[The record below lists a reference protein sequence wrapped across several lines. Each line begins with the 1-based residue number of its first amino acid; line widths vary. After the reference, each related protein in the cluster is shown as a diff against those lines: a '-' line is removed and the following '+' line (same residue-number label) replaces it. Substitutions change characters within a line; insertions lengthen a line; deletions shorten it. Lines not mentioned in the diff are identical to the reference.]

1 LSVAYIQKL
10 TPTLSTQEKTVLI
23 GFVAV
28 FFIYLLGMVNS
39 DDVYSGFKKLGK
51 FSYFLFSAP
60 VFMLFRY
67 YQRSMLTVFYIGTT
81 LSGFISLIYL
91 LLNSGSKV
99 KTTVLNF

>member
-1 LSVAYIQKL
+1 MHLLTNISTQKFKTVVLTLVFLFPILMALVSSAVSTIYLLLFILSVAYIQKL

-51 FSYFLFSAP
+51 FS
-60 VFMLFRY
+60 
-67 YQRSMLTVFYIGTT
+67 
-81 LSGFISLIYL
+81 
-91 LLNSGSKV
+91 
-99 KTTVLNF
+99 